1 MDFHV
6 RVKTVDLIRHT
17 AADGDA
23 LTEEG
28 IRAALEIGARL
39 DGDYELMISSGAHR
53 ATQTLA
59 CFLAGGGMR
68 VPNGVTVD
76 PRFRSEVE
84 EKWKSAYKEAGSGDL
99 RSFERVDPALVKS
112 ESSVLGAALADV
124 FDRLDGNGRALI
136 VGHSPMHEAAVY
148 GLTGEIVD
156 PLSKGARIRVISDDI
171 GYRVEQFG

>member
-1 MDFHV
+1 M
-6 RVKTVDLIRHT
+6 KTIDLRRHT

-28 IRAALEIGARL
+28 IRAALEIGTRL
-39 DGDYELMISSGAHR
+39 DGDYELMISSGAQR

-84 EKWKSAYKEAGSGDL
+84 EQWKSAYQEAGAGDL
-99 RSFERVDPALVKS
+99 RSFERVNPELVDN
-112 ESSVLGAALADV
+112 ESTVLGAALADV
-124 FDRLDGNGRALI
+124 FDRLGDNGRALI

-148 GLTGEIVD
+148 GLTGEMVE
-156 PLSKGARIRVISDDI
+156 PVSKGAGIRVISEEG
-171 GYRVEQFG
+171 GYRIEQLR